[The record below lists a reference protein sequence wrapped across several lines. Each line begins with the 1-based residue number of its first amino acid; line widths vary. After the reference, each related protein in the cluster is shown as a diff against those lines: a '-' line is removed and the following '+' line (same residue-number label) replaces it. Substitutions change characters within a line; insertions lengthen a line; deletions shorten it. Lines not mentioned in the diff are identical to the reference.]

1 MYGRGRNRKPKGKR
15 KPRKRYSY
23 RGYKM
28 ASKSEV
34 VLAMAMDEQKIPWI
48 YEPEPWDWIPPKRK
62 YTVDFKVMRSDGSY
76 FYVEYKGYFR
86 TEDKTKMAAI
96 KKQYPDRDV
105 RFVFANPHKPV
116 EGAQPRKD
124 GTKLTN
130 AEWAEKNGYLWA
142 DNCIPKEWMTC

>member
-1 MYGRGRNRKPKGKR
+1 MAFRGVYRKKGKR
-15 KPRKRYSY
+15 KPKKKILY
-23 RGYKM
+23 RGVKM
-28 ASKSEV
+28 ASRSEV
-34 VLAMAMDEQKIPWI
+34 IFAEDMDAKGIPWI
-48 YEPEPWDWIPPKRK
+48 YEPEKFDWIPPKKK
-62 YTVDFKVMRSDGSY
+62 YTVDFKVKKKDGSY

-96 KKQYPDRDV
+96 KRQYPKLDI

-142 DNCIPKEWMTC
+142 DKTIPEEWMK